1 MSTAKSGGT
10 EKGSGMAETA
20 TSIESDYE
28 KHEPEIVR
36 MLLGLVVATGVIG
49 ALVLWS

>member
-1 MSTAKSGGT
+1 MSTAKSNGT
-10 EKGSGMAETA
+10 EKGSRMAETA
-20 TSIESDYE
+20 TSNESDSE
-28 KHEPEIVR
+28 KIEPEIVR